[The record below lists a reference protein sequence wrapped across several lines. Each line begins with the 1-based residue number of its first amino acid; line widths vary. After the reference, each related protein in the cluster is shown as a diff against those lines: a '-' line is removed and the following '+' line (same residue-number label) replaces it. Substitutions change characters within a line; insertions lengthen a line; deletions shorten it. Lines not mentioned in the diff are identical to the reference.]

1 MINSYKK
8 ALIIA
13 PHSDDEIFTL
23 PFIYSNSNKFKELD
37 LLIIENDSKRI
48 REAFLSANINSL
60 NLILMPSEY
69 NFKGLY
75 FHKKVDLLINYF
87 LDIWDNYD
95 LILAPLLEG
104 GHQDHDTVC
113 AAILFCKE
121 LSKVS
126 PKLILY
132 STYRN
137 YLKIPWIYQCGLSTE
152 LFSDYLLEVKI
163 PKKIIYLITKTIL
176 LCYGSQ
182 YKSWLLLL
190 PAILISMIR
199 SNYGK
204 FVLANELKLKDIMN
218 IMPQKP
224 LYQIYRGLKPQEWL
238 ETIEEKCQKINKS

>member
-1 MINSYKK
+1 MINFYKR
-8 ALIIA
+8 ALIVA

-23 PFIYSNSNKFKELD
+23 PFIYSELNKFKKLD

-48 REAFLSANINSL
+48 REALLSANINSL
-60 NLILMPSEY
+60 NLILMPKEY

-113 AAILFCKE
+113 AAIVFCKE
-121 LSKVS
+121 LSKGS

-132 STYRN
+132 PTYRN
-137 YLKIPWIYQCGLSTE
+137 YLKIPWIYQCGVSKE
-152 LFSDYLLEVKI
+152 LFSDYLFKVKI
-163 PKKIIYLITKTIL
+163 PQNIIYLLTKTIL
-176 LCYGSQ
+176 LCYRSQ
-182 YKSWLLLL
+182 YKSWILLL

-204 FVLANELKLKDIMN
+204 FVLANELRLKDIMN
-218 IMPQKP
+218 TIPQKP
-224 LYQIYRGLKPQEWL
+224 LYQIYRGLNPQEWL
-238 ETIEEKCQKINKS
+238 DTIEENFHKINKV